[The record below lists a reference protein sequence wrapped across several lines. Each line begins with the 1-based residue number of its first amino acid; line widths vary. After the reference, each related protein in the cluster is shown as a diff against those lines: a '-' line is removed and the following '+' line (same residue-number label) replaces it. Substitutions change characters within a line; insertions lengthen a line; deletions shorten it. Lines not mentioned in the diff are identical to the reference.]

1 MKQLDMNKTVAE
13 LVAEYPEVKVI
24 MVELGF
30 KDITSPVALKFM
42 GKVMTIPKGAAIKG
56 IPMKRIVA
64 AFEGKGFAVTR
75 VPGHEASE
83 VLPGTAED
91 RNTKLKNLILRLNQ
105 GEDLERVRADF
116 VRDFESVSVHDIV
129 KAEQGLIDDGLPM
142 QEVQKLC
149 DLHSALFH
157 GKTEAELWAEEER

>member
-13 LVAEYPEVKVI
+13 LAAEYPEVKEI

-75 VPGHEASE
+75 VPGHEAAE

-91 RNTKLKNLILRLNQ
+91 RNTKLKNLMSHYLKEYGDAYNIVDTNNLQRRPWTILLDVLLDAGKRAVLSLEEYPQKVRKKALN
-105 GEDLERVRADF
+105 L
-116 VRDFESVSVHDIV
+116 SI
-129 KAEQGLIDDGLPM
+129 
-142 QEVQKLC
+142 
-149 DLHSALFH
+149 
-157 GKTEAELWAEEER
+157 